1 MSDTGSGEM
10 PTTPRWA
17 GVHRPESGE
26 SAEPPM
32 GDPTA
37 SDAWG
42 VRSFS
47 PYDAASADAENVEA
61 EPAADAP
68 HGTEEAEPASDAPH
82 GDEADTPSA
91 GVEPT
96 DVPGVSQDES
106 VRTVAD
112 EAEGEAD
119 VENAEGIE
127 ADASDESVDE
137 PTEVMAPVGPEP
149 DAEASDPDDVSEETA
164 TPGEASDEGASDDV
178 EDSPSG
184 NPLGVWAVVTGIL
197 LIFPAAIALGHL
209 GLRAA
214 AREGRARTAAFA
226 GMLLGYLGLVVAG
239 AGVALWLLV
248 FGPALETAEQE
259 LQAQADVTAVGSAV
273 AAHFEDSATEPELTV
288 SDTGYLV
295 DDVAVEGLLT
305 VERDVAF
312 TFEST
317 TDWCVEL
324 TFADAAASYVGAT
337 GYSATACG

>member
-17 GVHRPESGE
+17 GVHRPESGQ

-42 VRSFS
+42 ARSFS

-91 GVEPT
+91 DEDPAG
-96 DVPGVSQDES
+96 VPGVSEADS
-106 VRTVAD
+106 VRTVDD
-112 EAEGEAD
+112 EATEVVEPVELEPPVTPYVEEPEAP
-119 VENAEGIE
+119 EPEE
-127 ADASDESVDE
+127 DASDD
-137 PTEVMAPVGPEP
+137 TM
-149 DAEASDPDDVSEETA
+149 DP
-164 TPGEASDEGASDDV
+164 PR
-178 EDSPSG
+178 G

-197 LIFPAAIALGHL
+197 LIFPAAIVLGHL

-248 FGPALETAEQE
+248 FGPELETAEQE
-259 LQAQADVTAVGSAV
+259 LQAQADVTAVGNAV
-273 AAHFEDSATEPELTV
+273 ASHFEDSATEPELEVTD
-288 SDTGYLV
+288 SGYLV
-295 DDVAVEGLLT
+295 DGVAVEGLLSA
-305 VERDVAF
+305 ERDVSLAF
-312 TFEST
+312 DSST
-317 TDWCVEL
+317 EWCVEL
-324 TFADAAASYVGAT
+324 TYADAAASYVGAT